1 MGSVKLDTPSYFIL
15 QWCNFRQP
23 SSQFE
28 SLAMQENDQQKMSP
42 AKDEASQGPAEGS
55 SASNGSAPDDSAQN
69 VARQGESKPERR
81 KSRLRLFAM
90 LALPLAL
97 VVGGA
102 YVYVTG
108 GRHIATED
116 SYVTQNQVTIRPEI
130 TGKITVIGTDENELV
145 KEGQLLFSI
154 DDSVYRNAVEQ
165 ARAAVESARLKVQT
179 LKSTYQKALA
189 QRQTAQEALEIAQAQ
204 KNRHDILAKKGYIS
218 QATLDATTLT
228 LQNNEG
234 ALRLADQ
241 DVASAKTALVGN
253 PELPVDEHPS
263 VMEAL
268 ADLHEAEL
276 DLEHTRVY
284 APSSGIAT
292 QTSLL
297 QKGQYVSP
305 SNAVLMLVS
314 DEDTWVEANYKETD
328 LTHMQVGQT
337 AEIEIDSYPSES
349 IHGEVESIGAGTGS
363 AFALIPA
370 QNASGN
376 WVKVVQRVPVRIK
389 LETKDGMPALRLGMS
404 AKVTVDTGHIR
415 GMPEFVVGLIDHLGL
430 PQPAFAAEPDT
441 TASLKAA
448 DRQ

>member
-1 MGSVKLDTPSYFIL
+1 
-15 QWCNFRQP
+15 
-23 SSQFE
+23 
-28 SLAMQENDQQKMSP
+28 MQENDQQKMSP

-81 KSRLRLFAM
+81 KSRLRLVAM

-189 QRQTAQEALEIAQAQ
+189 QRQTAQGSVGDRPGAEEPPRYSGQEGLYQPGYTRCHHADSCRIT
-204 KNRHDILAKKGYIS
+204 KGPS
-218 QATLDATTLT
+218 
-228 LQNNEG
+228 
-234 ALRLADQ
+234 RLADQ

-253 PELPVDEHPS
+253 PE
-263 VMEAL
+263 
-268 ADLHEAEL
+268 
-276 DLEHTRVY
+276 
-284 APSSGIAT
+284 
-292 QTSLL
+292 
-297 QKGQYVSP
+297 
-305 SNAVLMLVS
+305 
-314 DEDTWVEANYKETD
+314 
-328 LTHMQVGQT
+328 
-337 AEIEIDSYPSES
+337 
-349 IHGEVESIGAGTGS
+349 
-363 AFALIPA
+363 FA
-370 QNASGN
+370 
-376 WVKVVQRVPVRIK
+376 R
-389 LETKDGMPALRLGMS
+389 
-404 AKVTVDTGHIR
+404 
-415 GMPEFVVGLIDHLGL
+415 
-430 PQPAFAAEPDT
+430 
-441 TASLKAA
+441 
-448 DRQ
+448 